1 MAKVAFFSVV
11 GMKTLPGQVIKS
23 GSFSCGRE
31 IAGATDKRLSFFG
44 LVFVRVI
51 AGEP

>member
-1 MAKVAFFSVV
+1 MVQVALSF
-11 GMKTLPGQVIKS
+11 GTKTLPGQVIKS

-31 IAGATDKRLSFFG
+31 IAGATDKRLNFFG
-44 LVFVRVI
+44 FVFVRVI